1 MNAIPDPAFRLLNDY
16 QRNFPLQSRP
26 FLAIGKQVGLT
37 EESVID
43 SYRDFLVRGV
53 VSRIGAVLPPQRV
66 GVSTLAALAVPADAL
81 ERVAALVT
89 ARAQVNHN
97 YQREH
102 RFNLWFVLA
111 ARDEVALEDQ
121 LRTIADES
129 SCPLISLPLRES
141 FHIDLGFDLAGG
153 CKQVQPDAA
162 VLGERACAL
171 PELERGLL
179 AALEPGLS
187 VEPRPFKALGE
198 RVGLSE
204 DFTLELLGR
213 WLDEGLIKR
222 LGVVVR
228 HHELGYTANAMCVWD
243 VPNAVVS
250 EVGRRLAGAPG
261 ITLCYRRQR
270 ALPDWP
276 YNLFCMIHGKA
287 REEVLALRDDLA
299 RHHELDQ
306 YPHAVLFS
314 TRRFKQQGARY
325 LTGEC
330 CA

>member
-1 MNAIPDPAFRLLNDY
+1 MNGPTDPVFRLLNDY
-16 QRNFPLQSRP
+16 QRGFPLLPRP
-26 FLAIGKQVGLT
+26 FLAIGQELGLA
-37 EESVID
+37 EEAVLD
-43 SYRDFLVRGV
+43 SYRRFLAEGV
-53 VSRIGAVLPPQRV
+53 VSRIGAVLPPRRV
-66 GVSTLAALAVPADAL
+66 GVSTLAALAVPASDL

-102 RFNLWFVLA
+102 DFNLWFVLA
-111 ARDEVALEDQ
+111 ARNEEALAEQ
-121 LRTIADES
+121 LQEIARES
-129 SCPLISLPLRES
+129 ACPLISLPLRES

-153 CKQVQPDAA
+153 CKHVQPNAA
-162 VLGERACAL
+162 ALAERACAL
-171 PELERGLL
+171 PELERSLL
-179 AALEPGLS
+179 AALEPGLA
-187 VEPRPFKALGE
+187 VESRPFKVLGD

-213 WLDEGLIKR
+213 WLAEGLIKR

-243 VPNAVVS
+243 VPDEDVS
-250 EVGRRLAGAPG
+250 AVGRALAGETG

-270 ALPDWP
+270 AQPHWP

-287 REEVLALRDDLA
+287 REEVLALRADLA
-299 RHHELDQ
+299 RRHGLDVH
-306 YPHAVLFS
+306 PHAVLFS

-325 LTGEC
+325 LVGTC
-330 CA
+330 HA

>member
-1 MNAIPDPAFRLLNDY
+1 MNASADPAFRLLNDY
-16 QRNFPLQSRP
+16 QRNFPLLPRP
-26 FLAIGKQVGLT
+26 FRAIGEQVGLA
-37 EESVID
+37 EAAVID
-43 SYRDFLVRGV
+43 SYRDFLARGV

-111 ARDEVALEDQ
+111 ARDEAALEAQ
-121 LRTIADES
+121 LRAIAEES
-129 SCPLISLPLRES
+129 GCPLISLPLRES

-153 CKQVQPDAA
+153 CKHVQPDAA
-162 VLGERACAL
+162 VPGERACAL

-179 AALEPGLS
+179 AALEPGLP
-187 VEPRPFKALGE
+187 VEPRPFKVLGE
-198 RVGLSE
+198 RAGLSE
-204 DFTLELLGR
+204 AFTLELLER
-213 WLDEGLIKR
+213 WLDEGLVKR

-228 HHELGYTANAMCVWD
+228 HHELGYIANAMCVWD
-243 VPNAVVS
+243 VPDAVVS
-250 EVGRRLAGAPG
+250 ELGRRLAGAPG

-299 RHHELDQ
+299 RRHELDQ